1 MLVCYRLFTLLISS
15 HLLINVCLLSFFPSL
30 LPSCVAWTSL
40 IVTLLSVYRHVL
52 PSCLGQFAFNAGCLC
67 RLILGPLLCCL
78 YVVFVST
85 NKQAHMSKH
94 LCTSLLKRRVHPVC
108 FLPLCFCNCNM
119 QLYVMKSLCL
129 TIMASK
135 L

>member
-1 MLVCYRLFTLLISS
+1 MKTLKERIEEEKGKDNFSVSGLKLIYAGMLQTFYPSDILTFVDK
-15 HLLINVCLLSFFPSL
+15 CLPSL

-94 LCTSLLKRRVHPVC
+94 LCTSLLKRTVHPVC
-108 FLPLCFCNCNM
+108 FLPL
-119 QLYVMKSLCL
+119 LL
-129 TIMASK
+129 
-135 L
+135 